1 MAKSKSTRHRAPKR
15 KSGRKAAI
23 HRPREVEI
31 CERHYELVNGCI
43 EIDGHRLD
51 AQRIEQFRGLVEDRY
66 RIATRPRMAAG
77 VPSIGDPVEY
87 AHRVGL
93 SDLLWRHRP
102 DVKAKERLSELGS
115 ELQKRA
121 MSISAMDGFYF
132 TDAPARGPGA
142 EALGKLIEEAETEL
156 TRLRHFACSIGTQGA
171 GYLQN
176 WIAREEEFQRIGTQ
190 EVGNG

>member
-66 RIATRPRMAAG
+66 RIAMRPDRAAG
-77 VPSIGDPVEY
+77 VPGVSDPVDY
-87 AHRVGL
+87 AHSVGF

-102 DVKAKERLSELGS
+102 DVKAEKRVLELASELT
-115 ELQKRA
+115 KRA
-121 MSISAMDGFYF
+121 MSI
-132 TDAPARGPGA
+132 
-142 EALGKLIEEAETEL
+142 
-156 TRLRHFACSIGTQGA
+156 
-171 GYLQN
+171 
-176 WIAREEEFQRIGTQ
+176 
-190 EVGNG
+190 